1 MAAKP
6 ASTRQEDP
14 ADEAWVRTADGERSV
29 RLRSLSQY
37 IKKGGALTEVRLLEA
52 ADGLWTIWFR
62 LSDRPGEFRLNQ
74 FDYDQPKTYKD
85 VALAIATIRDD
96 FGFYGTIALSTER
109 RPAAHGG

>member
-1 MAAKP
+1 VAAKL
-6 ASTRQEDP
+6 ANTSQDDP

-37 IKKGGALTEVRLLEA
+37 IKKGGALTEARLIES

-62 LSDRPGEFRLNQ
+62 LSERPGEFRLNQ

-109 RPAAHGG
+109 RSSVGGA

>member
-1 MAAKP
+1 MLVAAKS
-6 ASTRQEDP
+6 ASTVQDES

-37 IKKGGALTEVRLLEA
+37 IKKGGLLTEVRLLEG

-85 VALAIATIRDD
+85 VALAIATIRED
-96 FGFYGTIALSTER
+96 FGFFGSIALSTER
-109 RPAAHGG
+109 RGR

>member
-1 MAAKP
+1 MAADKRP
-6 ASTRQEDP
+6 PDDDTD
-14 ADEAWVRTADGERSV
+14 DAWIRLPGGEMSIRV
-29 RLRSLSQY
+29 RSLTNY
-37 IKKGGALTEVRLLEA
+37 LNKGGRLVHARLIEDTEGLYSVWMRLA
-52 ADGLWTIWFR
+52 
-62 LSDRPGEFRLNQ
+62 DRPGEFRLNQ